1 MLTLHLFKVVF
12 NIIALRME
20 QNCLCPSGCIWK
32 SCTLYM
38 YVSFWTFDTCR
49 QDGSLHGSFGICINF
64 EENLER
70 EMISSFSKSPI
81 FKLFSVD
88 TSLKLKTGVFK
99 ISLF

>member
-1 MLTLHLFKVVF
+1 MLILHLFKVVF
-12 NIIALRME
+12 NIIALGME

-32 SCTLYM
+32 SCTLY
-38 YVSFWTFDTCR
+38 VSFWRFDTCR
-49 QDGSLHGSFGICINF
+49 QDGPLHGSFGICINF

-70 EMISSFSKSPI
+70 ELISSFSKSPI

-88 TSLKLKTGVFK
+88 TLLKLKAGVFK